1 MGNIGERNTLIC
13 AIILKLE
20 IEDLQMVKVR
30 ILIEG

>member
-20 IEDLQMVKVR
+20 RLKIFRWLRYVY
-30 ILIEG
+30 